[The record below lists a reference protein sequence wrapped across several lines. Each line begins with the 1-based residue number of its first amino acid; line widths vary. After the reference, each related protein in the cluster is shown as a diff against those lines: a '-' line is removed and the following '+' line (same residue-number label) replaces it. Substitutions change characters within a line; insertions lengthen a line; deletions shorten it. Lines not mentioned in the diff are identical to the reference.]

1 MRQED
6 QLIQKLEHENFI
18 VGKRRDGIYH
28 VYLKDG
34 TLLDL
39 KLQSEMVY
47 YYDEIT
53 QGIPGLFIF
62 EAGHACS
69 VTKQAR
75 DNAILIEEFTPIKSS
90 VVFVQNQVY
99 KMIAAFF
106 YRKNRPKQPYLI
118 VSNFDD
124 GIDWLL
130 SMKEEKAEKSV
141 KKKALSR

>member
-18 VGKRRDGIYH
+18 VGKRQDGIYH

-34 TLLDL
+34 ALLDL

-47 YYDEIT
+47 YYDKIT
-53 QGIPGLFIF
+53 GGEPGLFIF
-62 EAGHACS
+62 EAGHKCN

-75 DNAILIEEFTPIKSS
+75 DNAIVIEEYTPIKAS

-106 YRKNRPKQPYLI
+106 YRVNRPKQPYLI
-118 VSNFDD
+118 VSNFED
-124 GIDWLL
+124 GIEWLL
-130 SMKEEKAEKSV
+130 SMKEEKTA
-141 KKKALSR
+141 KKKVITR

>member
-1 MRQED
+1 MLQED

-69 VTKQAR
+69 ITKQAR
-75 DNAILIEEFTPIKSS
+75 DNAIVIEEFTPIKAS
-90 VVFVQNQVY
+90 VVYVQNQVY

-106 YRKNRPKQPYLI
+106 YRINRPKQPYLI

-124 GIDWLL
+124 GIDWLA
-130 SMKEEKAEKSV
+130 SQKIEKTM
-141 KKKALSR
+141 KKKVVSR